1 MPRITE
7 ARREARRDQIRA
19 AALRAFAAKGY
30 QRTSIADIVAESG
43 LSAGAIYGHYADK
56 GELFAAVAQH
66 VLSRRDAEIAAASR
80 DGVPP
85 SPYEILVLLTG
96 GIARDLTDGRVL
108 VQLWSESTV
117 DPVIHEVVQE
127 VVRSVRTVLG
137 NALRA
142 WFVSRPDLAPD
153 GPDAAARGLLPV
165 VMGLGQAFIMQRAL
179 FDDFDPDH
187 YLGAAEAILP
197 R

>member
-1 MPRITE
+1 MPRITQ

-30 QRTSIADIVAESG
+30 QRTSIADVVSESG

-56 GELFAAVAQH
+56 GELFGAVAQH
-66 VLSRRDAEIAAASR
+66 VLSRRDDEIAAASHE
-80 DGVPP
+80 GVPP

-96 GIARDLTDGRVL
+96 GMARDLSDGRVL

-117 DPVIHEVVQE
+117 DPALHAVVQR
-127 VVRSVRTVLG
+127 VVGSVRGVLG
-137 NALRA
+137 DALRN
-142 WFVSRPDLAPD
+142 WFATRPDLAPD
-153 GPDAAARGLLPV
+153 GPDAAAHLLLPV
-165 VMGLGQAFIMQRAL
+165 VMGLGQSFIMQRAL
-179 FDDFDPDH
+179 LEDFDPDA
-187 YLGAAEAILP
+187 YLAAAEAILP